1 MTHTINRLL
10 STCFFPKGPLK
21 WFLMVSFAVLLAL
34 CTFIVYAAG
43 GTQCAYVHIFYFPI
57 LASGMC
63 FGARGGILAG
73 AIAGLL
79 CGPWMPMDVVAHLE
93 QPGHSW
99 ILRAFFFMGIGALSG
114 MGATIFRGFLES
126 QKLRLMQDPIT
137 HVWNMRGLKEQAY
150 HQRLLGKKL
159 VAVLIE
165 IRQLVQIDAALGPEG
180 TQGLLRQ
187 ICDKLVTIAPSSATV
202 GHLETGGFV
211 LLCESLESAHRV
223 VEICRTYF
231 TGSFVVDHV
240 PVFAELHY
248 GIAQADTVTEP
259 LTTLLRK
266 AKIATNRSLE
276 LKRDFAAFKEEDD
289 RKLQRSVFITHALKT
304 ALDESQ
310 LRLYYQP
317 KVCLKTGRVLGME
330 ALVRWPHPEFGMI
343 PPAEFVPVIE
353 TTLLVNPFT
362 KWLIHHGIAQLAQ
375 WHKDGLEVS
384 MSLNFSMAN
393 FQDMSLIEELE
404 NLVGEYALRPQFVE
418 IEVTETAV
426 ATNIG
431 AIHDILLYLRQ
442 KGYRIAV
449 DDFGTGQSSLNYL
462 FELPFDVLKIDQVF
476 VRAMCENSGAEAIVR
491 SALLLAKELNL
502 ESVAE
507 GVENLKELE
516 LLQAMGC
523 GIGQGYHF
531 ARPMPAELATQWL
544 KSHSF
549 VKIANTHAQ
558 K

>member
-1 MTHTINRLL
+1 MIRTLNRFL
-10 STCFFPKGPLK
+10 SACFFPKGPLK
-21 WFLMVSFAVLLAL
+21 WFLMGGFGALLAL
-34 CTFIVYAAG
+34 CTWIVYAAG
-43 GTQCAYVHIFYFPI
+43 GTQCAYVHIYYFPI
-57 LASGMC
+57 LACGMC
-63 FGARGGILAG
+63 FGARGGLSAG
-73 AIAGLL
+73 AFAALL
-79 CGPWMPMDVVAHLE
+79 SGPLMPMDTVHQLD
-93 QPGHSW
+93 QPVFSW
-99 ILRAFFFMGIGALSG
+99 VLRGIFFMSIGGLSG
-114 MGATIFRGFLES
+114 MGATIFRSFLEN
-126 QKLRLMQDPIT
+126 QKLRLLQDPLT
-137 HVWNMRGLKEQAY
+137 HVWNMRGLKEHAMTR
-150 HQRLLGKKL
+150 QRQGKKL

-165 IRQLVQIDAALGPEG
+165 IKQLVQIDAALGPEG

-187 ICDKLVTIAPSSATV
+187 ICERLVTLASSSATV

-211 LLCESLESAHRV
+211 LLCESLESAHRL

-231 TGSFVVDHV
+231 TGSFTVDHV

-248 GIAQADTVTEP
+248 GIAQADSATEP
-259 LTTLLRK
+259 MTTLLRK

-289 RKLQRSVFITHALKT
+289 QKLQRSVFITHALKT
-304 ALDESQ
+304 ALDASQ

-317 KVCLKTGRVLGME
+317 KVSLETGRVLGME
-330 ALVRWPHPEFGMI
+330 ALVRWPHPEYGMI
-343 PPAEFVPVIE
+343 PPGEFVPVIE

-362 KWLIHHGIAQLAQ
+362 KWLIHQGMAQLAQ
-375 WHKDGLEVS
+375 WHAQGLEVS

-404 NLVGEYALRPQFVE
+404 SLVGEYSLKPQFVE

-426 ATNIG
+426 ATNI
-431 AIHDILLYLRQ
+431 ASIRDILFYLRQ

-507 GVENLKELE
+507 GVENAKELD

-523 GIGQGYHF
+523 AIGQGYHF

-544 KSHSF
+544 KSHAF